1 MDFIVTMFVLFVVS
15 SFTVTST
22 NAVETVEKVEVS
34 NLKASNVLDIGI
46 LKRDDFPD
54 DFIFGA
60 GSSAYQVEGA
70 ANQGGKGPSIWDT
83 YTNDHPERIKDGSN
97 ADITVD
103 QYHRYKEDVEIV
115 KDQNMDS
122 YRFSISWP
130 RILPKG
136 RLSGGINQEGI
147 TYYHNLIDELL
158 KKDITPFVTLFHW
171 DLPQVLETEYGGFL
185 SPQIIDDF
193 HDYADL
199 CFKEFG
205 NKVIYW
211 VTLNEPQMFTK
222 GGYALGTYA
231 PGRCSNPPC
240 QDGNSGTEPYK
251 VTHNLILAHTK
262 VVHLYKSTY
271 QKKHQKGKIGI
282 TLNTNWYMPF
292 GDNNIPDKKA
302 ADRAL
307 DFQFG
312 WYMEPLTTGDYSKSM
327 RAIVKDRLPKFTELQ
342 SREVNGSFDFI
353 GINYYT
359 SNYVKN
365 TPLQDNAKPS
375 YTTDPMTELSF
386 NKNGI
391 PLGPRAAAVWLYVY
405 PKGLRDLLI
414 HIKDKYNNPAVYI
427 TENGM
432 NELNDPTLS
441 LEEAILDT
449 YRIDYYYRHFHYI
462 HSAIKSGS
470 NVKGFFAWSLLDSFE
485 WVDGFTSRFGL
496 IFVDYKNGLK
506 RHPKLSAQWLKNFL
520 HIPGWLG

>member
-1 MDFIVTMFVLFVVS
+1 
-15 SFTVTST
+15 
-22 NAVETVEKVEVS
+22 
-34 NLKASNVLDIGI
+34 
-46 LKRDDFPD
+46 
-54 DFIFGA
+54 
-60 GSSAYQVEGA
+60 
-70 ANQGGKGPSIWDT
+70 
-83 YTNDHPERIKDGSN
+83 
-97 ADITVD
+97 
-103 QYHRYKEDVEIV
+103 
-115 KDQNMDS
+115 MDS

-205 NKVIYW
+205 NKVTHW

-251 VTHNLILAHTK
+251 VTHNLILAHAK

-312 WYMEPLTTGDYSKSM
+312 
-327 RAIVKDRLPKFTELQ
+327 
-342 SREVNGSFDFI
+342 
-353 GINYYT
+353 
-359 SNYVKN
+359 
-365 TPLQDNAKPS
+365 
-375 YTTDPMTELSF
+375 
-386 NKNGI
+386 
-391 PLGPRAAAVWLYVY
+391 
-405 PKGLRDLLI
+405 
-414 HIKDKYNNPAVYI
+414 
-427 TENGM
+427 
-432 NELNDPTLS
+432 
-441 LEEAILDT
+441 
-449 YRIDYYYRHFHYI
+449 
-462 HSAIKSGS
+462 
-470 NVKGFFAWSLLDSFE
+470 
-485 WVDGFTSRFGL
+485 
-496 IFVDYKNGLK
+496 
-506 RHPKLSAQWLKNFL
+506 
-520 HIPGWLG
+520 